1 MAKFTPIKTLAIC
14 LVFLVCLTACSKK
27 DGIQDEI
34 LLVRGNA
41 ETEASATPSV
51 AFGTIYGG
59 YSSLYKKLAF
69 NINWADL
76 SSEPTGSSFYF
87 ANGLLAGRLVKTFQV
102 TEGSKKGL
110 TAGDMILSDEQAAE
124 LLNGN
129 WYYTVNTLNFPD
141 GEIRGKVE
149 VVKTQ

>member
-1 MAKFTPIKTLAIC
+1 MGFCLLFFTC
-14 LVFLVCLTACSKK
+14 LISCSKK
-27 DGIQDEI
+27 DDQQDII
-34 LLVRGNA
+34 LVIRGNA
-41 ETEASATPSV
+41 ETEASATPSI
-51 AFGTIYGG
+51 AYGTIYGG

-69 NINWADL
+69 NINWSDL

-87 ANGLLAGRLVKTFQV
+87 ANGLLAGSLVKTFQV

-129 WYYTVNTLNFPD
+129 WYYTVNTVNFPD